1 MKPARRGL
9 LRAFGV
15 GALAGVAPTREIAP
29 GVGTPLPFLPP
40 PMTGFGS
47 PIVGTPQN
55 WSLFNATAKP
65 AQRKRRREEIAAA
78 LRGGMPPHMAS
89 CHSWAPWF
97 RAQRAAA
104 WIEAREAEHDD
115 WFTALRR
122 RIVGDE

>member
-9 LRAFGV
+9 LRMLGA
-15 GALAGVAPTREIAP
+15 GALTGVARGTPGVAPGIGMPLPPMAP
-29 GVGTPLPFLPP
+29 GTFL
-40 PMTGFGS
+40 TGGDDE
-47 PIVGTPQN
+47 
-55 WSLFNATAKP
+55 
-65 AQRKRRREEIAAA
+65 QRQKWRLLDGLARPGRRRQRREEIAAA
-78 LRGGMPPHMAS
+78 LRGGMPPHMAA